1 MKTMTMTMTK
11 TKTKTKTKTI
21 HPLRATRSSPLS
33 QGDKKEEDEEEDSP
47 LIR

>member
-11 TKTKTKTKTI
+11 MKTI

-33 QGDKKEEDEEEDSP
+33 QGDKEEEDEEEDTP

>member
-1 MKTMTMTMTK
+1 MMTMTMTMTK
-11 TKTKTKTKTI
+11 TKTKMKTI

-33 QGDKKEEDEEEDSP
+33 QGDKEEEDEEEDSP

>member
-1 MKTMTMTMTK
+1 MTK
-11 TKTKTKTKTI
+11 TKTKTRTKTKMKTI

-33 QGDKKEEDEEEDSP
+33 QGDKEEEDEEEDSP

>member
-1 MKTMTMTMTK
+1 MKTMTMTRTR
-11 TKTKTKTKTI
+11 TKTKTKTI

-33 QGDKKEEDEEEDSP
+33 QGDKEEEDEEEDSP

>member
-11 TKTKTKTKTI
+11 TKMKMKMKTI

-33 QGDKKEEDEEEDSP
+33 QGDKEEEDEEEDSP

>member
-1 MKTMTMTMTK
+1 MTI
-11 TKTKTKTKTI
+11 TKTKTKTI

-33 QGDKKEEDEEEDSP
+33 QGDKEEEDEEEDSP